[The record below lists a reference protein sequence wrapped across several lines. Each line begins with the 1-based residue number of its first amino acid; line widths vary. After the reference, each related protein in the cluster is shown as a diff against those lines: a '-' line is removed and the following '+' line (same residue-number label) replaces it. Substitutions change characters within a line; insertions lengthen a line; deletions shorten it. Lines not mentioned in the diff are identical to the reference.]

1 MKRTTVG
8 EKLFAMFNCVLM
20 LVLVFVAIYPLW
32 YILVASFSSGSAVAM
47 GKVTFWVKDFTF
59 EAYKQIFGTS
69 NLFIAYGNTIFY
81 SVVGTLASMVFTTMA
96 AFTLS
101 IRDLPFKKSLTLL
114 LVFTMWFGAGT
125 MPTYINIINLNLLNT
140 RTAVILMGLVM
151 TWYVILMR
159 SFFDSI
165 PVEMSESAKIDGA
178 NEFLLFKDIYLP
190 LSGAAI
196 ATIGLYYFVMRW
208 NSYFWAMLI
217 LQDEN
222 KIPLQVVLKKYIVEM
237 NTNFSESSNMDYT
250 VISRET
256 SIFATIMVSVLPM
269 IVLYPFI
276 QKYFVKGIMIGAVKG

>member
-1 MKRTTVG
+1 MNRMTLG
-8 EKLFAMFNCVLM
+8 EKIFTVFNYILM
-20 LVLVFVAIYPLW
+20 LVLVFVTIYPIW
-32 YILVASFSSGSAVAM
+32 YILIASFSSGNAVSM
-47 GKVTFWVKDFTF
+47 GKVMFWVKDFTF
-59 EAYKQIFGTS
+59 EAYKQVFGTK
-69 NLFIAYGNTIFY
+69 NLLTAYGNTILY
-81 SVVGTLASMVFTTMA
+81 SVVGTLASMIFTTMA

-114 LVFTMWFGAGT
+114 FVFTMWFSAGM
-125 MPTYINIINLNLLNT
+125 MPTYINIRNLHLLNT
-140 RTAVILMGLVM
+140 RTGIILMGLVM

-208 NSYFWAMLI
+208 NSYFWAMII
-217 LQDEN
+217 LTDED
-222 KIPLQVVLKKYIVEM
+222 KIPLQVVLKKLIVDM
-237 NTNFSESSNMDYT
+237 NQNFSETANIDYT
-250 VISRET
+250 TTSRET
-256 SIFATIMVSVLPM
+256 SIFATIMISVVPM

>member
-1 MKRTTVG
+1 MKRTTIG
-8 EKLFAMFNCVLM
+8 EKVFTFFNCILM

-125 MPTYINIINLNLLNT
+125 MPTYINISNLNLMDT